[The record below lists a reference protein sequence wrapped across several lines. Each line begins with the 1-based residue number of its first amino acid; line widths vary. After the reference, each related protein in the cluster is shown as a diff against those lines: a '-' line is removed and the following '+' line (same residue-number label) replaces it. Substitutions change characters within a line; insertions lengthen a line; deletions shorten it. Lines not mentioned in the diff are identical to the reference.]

1 MGNDGFTGYELWKY
15 DGQNISQVADL
26 NPGVNSSLPEPM
38 SAFNNSYMF
47 VANNGTTGTELWRLD
62 AFSDDYGVTGVTR
75 QGNDERVS
83 WVSPGGWTNVLQGM
97 YGVGGTNHF
106 SDVSPAIPAASGGI
120 VSTNYLDIGGA
131 AYASRL
137 YRLRTGP

>member
-1 MGNDGFTGYELWKY
+1 
-15 DGQNISQVADL
+15 
-26 NPGVNSSLPEPM
+26 M

-47 VANNGTTGTELWRLD
+47 VANDGATGTELWRLD
-62 AFSDDYGVTGVTR
+62 AFSDDYGITSVTR

-97 YGVGGTNHF
+97 YGIGGTNHF
-106 SDVSPAIPAASGGI
+106 SDCSPAIPAASGGI
-120 VSTNYLDIGGA
+120 VSTNYVDAGGA
-131 AYASRL
+131 AYGSRL